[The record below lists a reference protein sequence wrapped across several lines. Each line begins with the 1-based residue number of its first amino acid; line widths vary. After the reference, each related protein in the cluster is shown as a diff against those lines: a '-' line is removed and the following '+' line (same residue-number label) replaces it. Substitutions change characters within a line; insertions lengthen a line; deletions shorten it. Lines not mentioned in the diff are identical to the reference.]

1 MQLSRN
7 HVNRLGEGVTNVTC
21 KTMVRRGIGDE
32 NQENLHDLVY
42 GHCSAHLLWS
52 ISHERMAPSRLLLS
66 TGRKMKF
73 LFPRPRRMAESLIA
87 PQALLGGQN

>member
-42 GHCSAHLLWS
+42 GHCSAHLL
-52 ISHERMAPSRLLLS
+52 
-66 TGRKMKF
+66 
-73 LFPRPRRMAESLIA
+73 
-87 PQALLGGQN
+87 